1 MKKISVGVLLGC
13 LIFTTSLLASEV
25 DNTYTFRKLNK
36 KIIRQLKSEK
46 WNYASRTFIRVLW
59 DDYKRAHENTQP
71 ELSATSIHGKLPD
84 IQDYAQYV
92 GLFKRDQKKT
102 TKAFLK
108 IKKSE
113 KGRFFVELT
122 RNSYPAVAINKSIMF
137 TAGKIMQSSLPRFA
151 VKPYCTLRIFTI
163 ARIDGKYFF
172 FSLES
177 PPSKWLELFKDVEK

>member
-1 MKKISVGVLLGC
+1 MKRIYAGVVLGC
-13 LIFTTSLLASEV
+13 LILTTNLLAAEV
-25 DNTYTFRKLNK
+25 DNTDTFSKLNK
-36 KIIRQLKSEK
+36 KIIRQLKRDR
-46 WNYASRTFIRVLW
+46 WDYASRTFVRLLW

-84 IQDYAQYV
+84 IQEYAQYV

-102 TKAFLK
+102 TKAFCK

-122 RNSYPAVAINKSIMF
+122 RNSYPAVAINKSIIF
-137 TAGKIMQSSLPRFA
+137 TTGKIMQSSLPRLTA
-151 VKPYCTLRIFTI
+151 KPYCTLRIFTI

-177 PPSKWLELFKDVEK
+177 PPSKWLELFKYVEE